1 MSIDKGK
8 QFIMYRAATIV
19 EQVLTQNTFSRH
31 TDCIIYQQKI
41 NIKELNLN
49 GFYSLT
55 RLSVRVKSILIFKFI
70 PFNLVKNFCGEEVHY
85 KCFLEIEKVINF
97 FCTAFLFPFV
107 IYI

>member
-8 QFIMYRAATIV
+8 QFIMYRAATTV

-49 GFYSLT
+49 GFHLLT
-55 RLSVRVKSILIFKFI
+55 GLSVRMKPISIFKFM
-70 PFNLVKNFCGEEVHY
+70 PFNLVKNYFGEEY
-85 KCFLEIEKVINF
+85 FLEIEKLTF

-107 IYI
+107 I